1 MNGTSELLHSLSMGC
16 AAPLGP
22 YKATALTRQHIFSI
36 FLTEKKKKKEKKKAI
51 FSLKSLEALLE
62 STL

>member
-22 YKATALTRQHIFSI
+22 YRATALTRQHIFSI
-36 FLTEKKKKKEKKKAI
+36 FLTEKKKKKAI